1 MNNEEIRISDLL
13 LTIAKRWKLIVV
25 MALVGC
31 GLGLILN
38 SISFV
43 QGEYTSFEITTS
55 IAVIP
60 QTSTDVLASG
70 ADRITPDDYNLG
82 EDMANAVIYV
92 LYSDR
97 VLEQA
102 IQEARLISVEPKE
115 VYDNLNI
122 TRIGETQILE
132 LTLWWMNQESG
143 VELMN
148 AILNVAREV
157 LPETL
162 RIGSVNTIDVPAAEF
177 TPARNNYTKIWIITS
192 LAGLGLGFAIVIGE
206 FFMRPTLMDPKV
218 VEDDLG
224 TELLGVIPYDHAYF
238 KRKTDLLT
246 RESSVDSTVEQN
258 FASAAYILCNRL
270 GSGKKRSHCIYI
282 TSAEEREGKSTVA
295 ANLAIQMSDL
305 EKKILLIDLNLENP
319 SLGGMFLQNVDYS
332 RTLNALYKGE
342 ATIQDAVVSLTG
354 YLDLLPAVLERN
366 AVNLDSALFDFIQK
380 LSQNYEYV
388 IIDTPAL
395 SQSSDMLRLNQVAE
409 AVLFVIRYDAAPLP
423 VIRDALDQLDK
434 SGIRILGTVVSASK
448 TMHGFRSWRDRPS
461 DLAAKSMRDEAEASD
476 LLLMPA
482 VGSGGEDEMGSP
494 AAGPDILDEL
504 TKDPFQKDALSDDEA
519 MDALLRMGADGS
531 WTQKPEEPDP
541 QPEAPAETD
550 TDSGERP
557 AGTNAADQP
566 AEPDGKPEVLTTV
579 VPAPP
584 IQAQPAAPAPDRTAP
599 EPPAQPAPRE
609 GKKKFFFGRSKNY
622 KPKH

>member
-482 VGSGGEDEMGSP
+482 VGSGGDDEMGSP
-494 AAGPDILDEL
+494 AARPDILDEL
-504 TKDPFQKDALSDDEA
+504 TKDPFQKETLSDDEA
-519 MDALLRMGADGS
+519 MDALIRMGADNS
-531 WTQKPEEPDP
+531 WTQKPETPP
-541 QPEAPAETD
+541 SQPETPEKPTAPAESAPEKTK
-550 TDSGERP
+550 
-557 AGTNAADQP
+557 A
-566 AEPDGKPEVLTTV
+566 PDDPKSPDDKPVVMTST
-579 VPAPP
+579 VPARPMRETP
-584 IQAQPAAPAPDRTAP
+584 VQAAPKATAP
-599 EPPAQPAPRE
+599 ETQPEQDGARK
-609 GKKKFFFGRSKNY
+609 GFFFGRSKNY

>member
-504 TKDPFQKDALSDDEA
+504 TKDPFQKETLSDDEA
-519 MDALLRMGADGS
+519 MDALIRMGADNS
-531 WTQKPEEPDP
+531 WTQKPETPP
-541 QPEAPAETD
+541 SQPETPEKPTAPAESAPEKTK
-550 TDSGERP
+550 
-557 AGTNAADQP
+557 A
-566 AEPDGKPEVLTTV
+566 PDDPKSPDDKPVVMTST
-579 VPAPP
+579 VPARPMRETP
-584 IQAQPAAPAPDRTAP
+584 VQTAPKATAP
-599 EPPAQPAPRE
+599 ETQPEQDGARK
-609 GKKKFFFGRSKNY
+609 GFFFGRSKNY

>member
-43 QGEYTSFEITTS
+43 QGEYTSYQIRAS
-55 IAVIP
+55 AAIIP
-60 QTSTDVLASG
+60 RTSTGALASG
-70 ADRITPDDYNLG
+70 GNRLTSDDYDLG
-82 EDMANAVIYV
+82 ENMVDAVRYV
-92 LYSDR
+92 LFSDR
-97 VLEQA
+97 LLNEA
-102 IQEARLISVEPKE
+102 IQRARLVSVEPRDI
-115 VYDNLNI
+115 YNNLSI
-122 TRIGETQILE
+122 MQIGSTQILE
-132 LTLWWMNQESG
+132 LTLWWMDESSG
-143 VELMN
+143 IELMN
-148 AILNVAREV
+148 AILSAAQDI

-162 RIGSVNTIDVPAAEF
+162 MVGAVNTIDAPAAEF
-177 TPARNNYTKIWIITS
+177 TPTQNNYTRIWGITS
-192 LAGLGLGFAIVIGE
+192 LAGLGIGFAIVIGE
-206 FFMRPTLMDPKV
+206 FLLRPTLMDPKA

-238 KRKTDLLT
+238 KSKTNLLT
-246 RESSVDSTVEQN
+246 RESAIDSTVEQN
-258 FASAAYILCNRL
+258 FASTAYILCNRL
-270 GSGKKRSHCIYI
+270 GSGKIKHHCIYI
-282 TSAEEREGKSTVA
+282 TSAEEREGKSSVA
-295 ANLAIQMSDL
+295 ANLAIQISDL
-305 EKKILLIDLNLENP
+305 EKKVLLIDLNLDNP

-342 ATIQDAVVSLTG
+342 ATVQDAVVSLTG

-380 LSQNYEYV
+380 LAQNYEYV
-388 IIDTPAL
+388 LIDTPAL

-409 AVLFVIRYDAAPLP
+409 AVLFVIRYDDAPLP
-423 VIRDALDQLDK
+423 VVRDALDQLDK
-434 SGIRILGTVVSASK
+434 SGIRILGSVVSASK
-448 TMHGFRSWRDRPS
+448 TMHSFRSWRDRPA
-461 DLAAKSMRDEAEASD
+461 DLASKSMRDTAEESD
-476 LLLMPA
+476 LLLVPA
-482 VGSGGEDEMGSP
+482 MSSGGGEDGGNPSG
-494 AAGPDILDEL
+494 APDILDEL

-541 QPEAPAETD
+541 QPEAPAEAD
-550 TDSGERP
+550 MDSGERP
-557 AGTNAADQP
+557 AGTNAADQL

-584 IQAQPAAPAPDRTAP
+584 IETQPAAPAPDQTAP

-609 GKKKFFFGRSKNY
+609 GKKKSFFGRSKNY

>member
-305 EKKILLIDLNLENP
+305 EKKILLIDLSLENP

-388 IIDTPAL
+388 IIDTSAL

-504 TKDPFQKDALSDDEA
+504 TKDPFQKETLSDDEA
-519 MDALLRMGADGS
+519 MDALIRMGADNS
-531 WTQKPEEPDP
+531 WTQKPETPP
-541 QPEAPAETD
+541 SQPETPEKPTAPAESAPEKTK
-550 TDSGERP
+550 
-557 AGTNAADQP
+557 A
-566 AEPDGKPEVLTTV
+566 PDDPKSPDNKSVVMTST
-579 VPAPP
+579 VPARPMRETP
-584 IQAQPAAPAPDRTAP
+584 VQTAPKATAP
-599 EPPAQPAPRE
+599 ETQPEQDGARK
-609 GKKKFFFGRSKNY
+609 GFFFGRSKNY

>member
-461 DLAAKSMRDEAEASD
+461 DLAAKSMRDAAEVDD
-476 LLLMPA
+476 LLLVPA
-482 VGSGGEDEMGSP
+482 VGNGNEGDLGNP
-494 AAGPDILDEL
+494 AGAPDILDEL
-504 TKDPFQKDALSDDEA
+504 TKDPFQKEALSDDEA
-519 MDALLRMGADGS
+519 MDALIRMGADNS
-531 WTQKPEEPDP
+531 WTQKPETPP
-541 QPEAPAETD
+541 SQPET
-550 TDSGERP
+550 
-557 AGTNAADQP
+557 
-566 AEPDGKPEVLTTV
+566 PEK
-579 VPAPP
+579 
-584 IQAQPAAPAPDRTAP
+584 PAAPAESAPEKTKAPDDPKSPDEKPVVMTSMVPAGSVRETPVQTAPKATAP
-599 EPPAQPAPRE
+599 ETQPEQDGARK
-609 GKKKFFFGRSKNY
+609 GFFFGRSKNY

>member
-504 TKDPFQKDALSDDEA
+504 TKDPFQKETLSDDEA
-519 MDALLRMGADGS
+519 MDALIRMGADNS
-531 WTQKPEEPDP
+531 WTQKPETPP
-541 QPEAPAETD
+541 SQPETPEKPTAPAESAPEKTKAPD
-550 TDSGERP
+550 DPKNSDEKPVVMTSMVP
-557 AGTNAADQP
+557 AGSVRETPVQ
-566 AEPDGKPEVLTTV
+566 
-579 VPAPP
+579 
-584 IQAQPAAPAPDRTAP
+584 AAPKATAP
-599 EPPAQPAPRE
+599 ETQPEQDGARK
-609 GKKKFFFGRSKNY
+609 GFFFGRSKNY

>member
-162 RIGSVNTIDVPAAEF
+162 RIGSVNTIDVPAAKF

-476 LLLMPA
+476 LLLMSA

-504 TKDPFQKDALSDDEA
+504 TKDPFQKETLSDDEA
-519 MDALLRMGADGS
+519 MDALIRMGADNS
-531 WTQKPEEPDP
+531 WTQKLETPPS
-541 QPEAPAETD
+541 QPETPKE
-550 TDSGERP
+550 
-557 AGTNAADQP
+557 
-566 AEPDGKPEVLTTV
+566 
-579 VPAPP
+579 
-584 IQAQPAAPAPDRTAP
+584 PAAPAESAPEKTKAPDGPKSPDDKPVVMTSTVPARPMRETPVQAAPKATAP
-599 EPPAQPAPRE
+599 ETQPEQDGARK
-609 GKKKFFFGRSKNY
+609 GFFFGRSKNY

>member
-157 LPETL
+157 LHETL

-461 DLAAKSMRDEAEASD
+461 DLAAKSMRDAAEVDD
-476 LLLMPA
+476 LLL
-482 VGSGGEDEMGSP
+482 VP
-494 AAGPDILDEL
+494 AAGNGNEGDLSNPAGAPDILDEL
-504 TKDPFQKDALSDDEA
+504 TKDPLQKETLSDERRQK
-519 MDALLRMGADGS
+519 ALQRRRKLRMARRARMTS
-531 WTQKPEEPDP
+531 RW
-541 QPEAPAETD
+541 
-550 TDSGERP
+550 S
-557 AGTNAADQP
+557 
-566 AEPDGKPEVLTTV
+566 
-579 VPAPP
+579 
-584 IQAQPAAPAPDRTAP
+584 
-599 EPPAQPAPRE
+599 
-609 GKKKFFFGRSKNY
+609 
-622 KPKH
+622 

>member
-504 TKDPFQKDALSDDEA
+504 TKDPFQKETLSDDEA
-519 MDALLRMGADGS
+519 MDALIRMGADNS
-531 WTQKPEEPDP
+531 WTQKPETPP
-541 QPEAPAETD
+541 SQPET
-550 TDSGERP
+550 
-557 AGTNAADQP
+557 
-566 AEPDGKPEVLTTV
+566 PEK
-579 VPAPP
+579 
-584 IQAQPAAPAPDRTAP
+584 PAAPAESAPEKTKAPDDPKSPDDKPVVMTSTVPARPMRETPVQAAPKATAP
-599 EPPAQPAPRE
+599 ETQPEQDGARK
-609 GKKKFFFGRSKNY
+609 GFFFGRSKNY

>member
-504 TKDPFQKDALSDDEA
+504 TKDPFQKETLSDDEA
-519 MDALLRMGADGS
+519 MDALIRMGADNS
-531 WTQKPEEPDP
+531 WTQKPETPP
-541 QPEAPAETD
+541 SQPETPEKPVAPAESAPEKTK
-550 TDSGERP
+550 
-557 AGTNAADQP
+557 A
-566 AEPDGKPEVLTTV
+566 PDGPKSPDDKPVVMTST
-579 VPAPP
+579 VPARPMRETP
-584 IQAQPAAPAPDRTAP
+584 VQAAPKATAP
-599 EPPAQPAPRE
+599 ETQPEQDGARK
-609 GKKKFFFGRSKNY
+609 GFFFGRSKNY

>member
-60 QTSTDVLASG
+60 QTTTDVLASG

-270 GSGKKRSHCIYI
+270 GSGKKKSHCIYI

-504 TKDPFQKDALSDDEA
+504 TKDPFQKETLSDDEA
-519 MDALLRMGADGS
+519 MDALIRMGADNS
-531 WTQKPEEPDP
+531 WTQKPETPP
-541 QPEAPAETD
+541 SQPETPEKPTAPAESAPEKTK
-550 TDSGERP
+550 
-557 AGTNAADQP
+557 A
-566 AEPDGKPEVLTTV
+566 PDDPKSPDDKPVVMTST
-579 VPAPP
+579 VPARPMRETP
-584 IQAQPAAPAPDRTAP
+584 VQTAPKATAP
-599 EPPAQPAPRE
+599 ETQPEQDGARK
-609 GKKKFFFGRSKNY
+609 GFFFGRSKNY

>member
-494 AAGPDILDEL
+494 AARPDILDEL
-504 TKDPFQKDALSDDEA
+504 TKDPFQKETLSDDEA
-519 MDALLRMGADGS
+519 MDALIRMGADNS
-531 WTQKPEEPDP
+531 WTQKPETPP
-541 QPEAPAETD
+541 SQPETPEKPTAPAESAPEKTK
-550 TDSGERP
+550 
-557 AGTNAADQP
+557 A
-566 AEPDGKPEVLTTV
+566 PDDPKSPDDKPVVMTST
-579 VPAPP
+579 VPARPMRETP
-584 IQAQPAAPAPDRTAP
+584 VQAAPKATAP
-599 EPPAQPAPRE
+599 ETQPEQDGARK
-609 GKKKFFFGRSKNY
+609 GFFFGRSKNY

>member
-504 TKDPFQKDALSDDEA
+504 TKDPFQKETLSDDEA
-519 MDALLRMGADGS
+519 MDALIRMGADNS
-531 WTQKPEEPDP
+531 WTQKPETPP
-541 QPEAPAETD
+541 SQPETPEKPTAPAESAPEKTK
-550 TDSGERP
+550 
-557 AGTNAADQP
+557 A
-566 AEPDGKPEVLTTV
+566 PDDPKSPDDKPVVMTST
-579 VPAPP
+579 VPARPMRETP
-584 IQAQPAAPAPDRTAP
+584 VQAAPKATAP
-599 EPPAQPAPRE
+599 ETQPEQDGARK
-609 GKKKFFFGRSKNY
+609 GFFFGRSKNY

>member
-115 VYDNLNI
+115 VHDNLNI

-476 LLLMPA
+476 LLLMSA

-504 TKDPFQKDALSDDEA
+504 TKDPFQKETLSDDEA
-519 MDALLRMGADGS
+519 MDALIRMGADNS
-531 WTQKPEEPDP
+531 WTQKPETPP
-541 QPEAPAETD
+541 SQPETPEKPVAPAESAPEKTK
-550 TDSGERP
+550 
-557 AGTNAADQP
+557 A
-566 AEPDGKPEVLTTV
+566 PDGPKSPDDKPVVMTST
-579 VPAPP
+579 VPARPMRETP
-584 IQAQPAAPAPDRTAP
+584 VQAAPKATAP
-599 EPPAQPAPRE
+599 ETQPEQDGARK
-609 GKKKFFFGRSKNY
+609 GFFFGRSKNY

>member
-494 AAGPDILDEL
+494 VAGPDILDEL
-504 TKDPFQKDALSDDEA
+504 TKDPFQKETLSDDEA
-519 MDALLRMGADGS
+519 MDALIRMGADNS
-531 WTQKPEEPDP
+531 WTQKPETPP
-541 QPEAPAETD
+541 SQPETLEKPTAPAESAPEKTK
-550 TDSGERP
+550 
-557 AGTNAADQP
+557 A
-566 AEPDGKPEVLTTV
+566 PDDPKSPDDKPVVMTST
-579 VPAPP
+579 VPARPMRETP
-584 IQAQPAAPAPDRTAP
+584 VQTAPKATAP
-599 EPPAQPAPRE
+599 ETQPEQDGARK
-609 GKKKFFFGRSKNY
+609 GFFFGRSKNY

>member
-504 TKDPFQKDALSDDEA
+504 TKDPFQKETLSDDEA
-519 MDALLRMGADGS
+519 MDALIRMGADNS
-531 WTQKPEEPDP
+531 WTQKPETPSS
-541 QPEAPAETD
+541 QPETPEKPVAPAESAPEKTKV
-550 TDSGERP
+550 
-557 AGTNAADQP
+557 
-566 AEPDGKPEVLTTV
+566 PDGPKSPDDKPVVMTST
-579 VPAPP
+579 VPARAMRETPV
-584 IQAQPAAPAPDRTAP
+584 QAAPKATAP
-599 EPPAQPAPRE
+599 ETQPEQDGARK
-609 GKKKFFFGRSKNY
+609 GFFFGRSKNY

>member
-1 MNNEEIRISDLL
+1 MNSEDIRISDLL
-13 LTIAKRWKLIVV
+13 LTLLKRWKLIVV
-25 MALVGC
+25 MTLVGC

-43 QGEYTSFEITTS
+43 QGSYTSFEITTS

-60 QTSTDVLASG
+60 RASTGVLASG
-70 ADRITPDDYNLG
+70 SDHFTSDDYQLS
-82 EDMANAVIYV
+82 EDMAEAVRYV

-97 VLEQA
+97 VLQA
-102 IQEARLISVEPKE
+102 AIDRVRLINVKPKD

-122 TRIGETQILE
+122 TRVNETQILE
-132 LTLWWMNQESG
+132 LTLWWVDKNSG
-143 VELMN
+143 VDLMN
-148 AILNVAREV
+148 AILAVAQDV

-162 RIGSVNTIDVPAAEF
+162 MVGAVNTIDEPAAEF
-177 TPARNNYTKIWIITS
+177 TPTRNNYTKIWIFTS
-192 LAGLGLGFAIVIGE
+192 LAGLAIGFAIVIGE

-218 VEDDLG
+218 VEEDLG

-238 KRKTDLLT
+238 KSKTNLLT
-246 RESSVDSTVEQN
+246 RESAIDSTVEQN
-258 FASAAYILCNRL
+258 FASTAYILCNRL
-270 GSGKKRSHCIYI
+270 GSGKIKHHCVYI
-282 TSAEEREGKSTVA
+282 TSAEEREGKSSVA
-295 ANLAIQMSDL
+295 ANLAIQISDL
-305 EKKILLIDLNLENP
+305 EKKVLLIDLNLDNP

-342 ATIQDAVVSLTG
+342 ATVQDAVVSLTG

-380 LSQNYEYV
+380 LAQNYEYV
-388 IIDTPAL
+388 LIDTPAL

-409 AVLFVIRYDAAPLP
+409 AVLFVIRYDDTPLP

-434 SGIRILGTVVSASK
+434 SGIRILGSVVSASK
-448 TMHGFRSWRDRPS
+448 TMHSFRSWRERPA
-461 DLAAKSMRDEAEASD
+461 DLASKSMRDAAEESN
-476 LLLMPA
+476 LLLVPA
-482 VGSGGEDEMGSP
+482 MSSGGDEDGGNPSG
-494 AAGPDILDEL
+494 APDILDEL

-541 QPEAPAETD
+541 QPEAPAEAD

-584 IQAQPAAPAPDRTAP
+584 IEVQPAAPAPDRTVP

-609 GKKKFFFGRSKNY
+609 GKKKSFFGRSKNY

>member
-115 VYDNLNI
+115 VHDNLNI

-476 LLLMPA
+476 LLLMSA

-504 TKDPFQKDALSDDEA
+504 TKDPFQKETLSDDEA
-519 MDALLRMGADGS
+519 MDALIRMGADNS
-531 WTQKPEEPDP
+531 WTQKPETPP
-541 QPEAPAETD
+541 SQPETPEKPTAPAESAPEKTK
-550 TDSGERP
+550 
-557 AGTNAADQP
+557 A
-566 AEPDGKPEVLTTV
+566 PDDPKSPDNKSVVMTST
-579 VPAPP
+579 VPARPMRETP
-584 IQAQPAAPAPDRTAP
+584 VQTAPKATAP
-599 EPPAQPAPRE
+599 ETQPEQDGARK
-609 GKKKFFFGRSKNY
+609 GFFFGRSKNY

>member
-157 LPETL
+157 LHETL

-504 TKDPFQKDALSDDEA
+504 TKDPFQKETLSDDEA
-519 MDALLRMGADGS
+519 MDALIRMGADNS
-531 WTQKPEEPDP
+531 WTQKPETPP
-541 QPEAPAETD
+541 SQPETPE
-550 TDSGERP
+550 
-557 AGTNAADQP
+557 
-566 AEPDGKPEVLTTV
+566 KPVRMARRARMTS
-579 VPAPP
+579 
-584 IQAQPAAPAPDRTAP
+584 RW
-599 EPPAQPAPRE
+599 
-609 GKKKFFFGRSKNY
+609 S
-622 KPKH
+622 

>member
-305 EKKILLIDLNLENP
+305 EKKILLIDLSLENP

-388 IIDTPAL
+388 IIDTSAL

-504 TKDPFQKDALSDDEA
+504 TKDPFQKETLSDDEA
-519 MDALLRMGADGS
+519 MDALIRMGADNS
-531 WTQKPEEPDP
+531 WTQKPETPP
-541 QPEAPAETD
+541 SQPETPEKPVAPAESAPEKTK
-550 TDSGERP
+550 
-557 AGTNAADQP
+557 A
-566 AEPDGKPEVLTTV
+566 PDGPKSPDDKPVVMTST
-579 VPAPP
+579 VPARPMRETP
-584 IQAQPAAPAPDRTAP
+584 VQAAPKATAP
-599 EPPAQPAPRE
+599 ETQPEQDGARK
-609 GKKKFFFGRSKNY
+609 GFFFGRSKNY

>member
-305 EKKILLIDLNLENP
+305 EKKILLIDLSLENP

-504 TKDPFQKDALSDDEA
+504 TKDPFQKETLSDDEA
-519 MDALLRMGADGS
+519 MDALIRMGADNS
-531 WTQKPEEPDP
+531 WTQKPETPP
-541 QPEAPAETD
+541 SQPETPEKPTAPAESAPEKTK
-550 TDSGERP
+550 
-557 AGTNAADQP
+557 A
-566 AEPDGKPEVLTTV
+566 PDDPKSPDNKSVVMTST
-579 VPAPP
+579 VPARPMRETP
-584 IQAQPAAPAPDRTAP
+584 VQTAPKATAP
-599 EPPAQPAPRE
+599 ETQPEQDGARK
-609 GKKKFFFGRSKNY
+609 GFFFGRSKNY